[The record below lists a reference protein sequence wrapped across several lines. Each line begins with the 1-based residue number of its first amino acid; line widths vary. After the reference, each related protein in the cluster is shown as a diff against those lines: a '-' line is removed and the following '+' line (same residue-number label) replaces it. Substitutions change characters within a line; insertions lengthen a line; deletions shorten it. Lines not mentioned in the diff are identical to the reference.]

1 MDVGLW
7 TAYKPAFGT
16 DRFFTL
22 IINIH
27 VAKSEVARAIFLIH
41 PITIFI
47 TAPANDLMTPMQL
60 ID

>member
-16 DRFFTL
+16 DCTLL
-22 IINIH
+22 IISH
-27 VAKSEVARAIFLIH
+27 VAKFKAARAIFLIH

-47 TAPANDLMTPMQL
+47 TAPANNLMTPRQL